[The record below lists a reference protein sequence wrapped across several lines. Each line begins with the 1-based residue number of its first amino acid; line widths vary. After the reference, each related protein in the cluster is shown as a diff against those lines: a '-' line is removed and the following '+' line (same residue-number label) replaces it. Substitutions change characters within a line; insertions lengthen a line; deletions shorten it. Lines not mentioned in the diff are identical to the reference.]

1 MRQIDELAE
10 IIDRHVPAEGMHP
23 SILPRLSLIRSC
35 RPTEAV
41 PSVYRPSLCIIA
53 QGRKQVELGGRSY
66 VYDPAKYLLVSVDLP
81 LVGSILEA
89 SLERPYLCLALDIDL
104 PALSDLIQ
112 QSAPEPAPQ
121 SMGQPMGQ
129 PMGPALGVSQ
139 VEPGLLD
146 AALRLARLLDTPADA
161 PALAPLA
168 EREILYRLLSGAQA
182 PMIRHIAAAES
193 RLAKVSRAIAWL
205 RRHYAQPVSVERLA
219 AEAGM
224 SPSSFH
230 SHFKAATT
238 LSPLQYRTRVRL
250 QEARRMMVVEAMD
263 AASAGFAVGYE
274 SPSQF
279 SRDYSRL
286 YGAPPLKDA
295 NRLRGSPDYSLVA

>member
-1 MRQIDELAE
+1 MPQIDDIAD
-10 IIDRHVPAEGMHP
+10 IIARHAVADGMHA
-23 SILPRLSLIRSC
+23 SAIPRLSLVRSC
-35 RPTEAV
+35 RPTDAV
-41 PSVYRPSLCIIA
+41 PTVYKPSLCIIA
-53 QGRKQVELGGRSY
+53 QGRKQVELGGRGY
-66 VYDPAKYLLVSVDLP
+66 VYDPAKYLAVSVDLP

-89 SLERPYLCLALDIDL
+89 SDARPYLSLVLDLDLA
-104 PALSDLIQ
+104 ALSDLMLQ
-112 QSAPEPAPQ
+112 HPFEPGPEP
-121 SMGQPMGQ
+121 S
-129 PMGPALGVSQ
+129 GPALGVSE

-146 AALRLARLLDTPADA
+146 AALRLARLLDTPNDA
-161 PALAPLA
+161 AALAPLA
-168 EREILYRLLSGAQA
+168 EREILYRLLAGAQA
-182 PMIRHIAAAES
+182 PMIRRIAATDS
-193 RLAKVSRAIAWL
+193 RLKQVSRAIAWL
-205 RRHYAQPVSVERLA
+205 RTNYAQPVSIGRLA
-219 AEAGM
+219 ADVGM

-238 LSPLQYRTRVRL
+238 MSPLQYRTRVRL

-295 NRLRGSPDYSLVA
+295 IRLRGSAEYAMMA

>member
-1 MRQIDELAE
+1 MLQIDELSG
-10 IIDRHVPAEGMHP
+10 IIARHVPGDGMHA
-23 SILPRLSLIRSC
+23 STLPRLSLVRSC
-35 RPTEAV
+35 RPTDAV
-41 PSVYRPSLCIIA
+41 PTVYKPSLCIIA
-53 QGRKQVELGGRSY
+53 QGRKQVELGGRNY
-66 VYDPAKYLLVSVDLP
+66 LYDPAKYLAVSVDLP

-89 SLERPYLCLALDIDL
+89 SPQRPYLCLVLDIDL
-104 PALSDLIQ
+104 GVLSDLMLQ
-112 QSAPEPAPQ
+112 HPPEPRPE
-121 SMGQPMGQ
+121 PV
-129 PMGPALGVSQ
+129 GPALGVSE

-146 AALRLARLLDTPADA
+146 AALRLARLLDTPQDA
-161 PALAPLA
+161 AALAPLA
-168 EREILYRLLSGAQA
+168 EREILYRLLQGGQA
-182 PMIRHIAAAES
+182 PMIRRIASAES
-193 RLAKVSRAIAWL
+193 RLKQVSRAIAWL
-205 RRHYAQPVSVERLA
+205 RQNYTQPVSVDRLA
-219 AEAGM
+219 ADVGM

-238 LSPLQYRTRVRL
+238 MSPLQFRTRVRL

-295 NRLRGSPDYSLVA
+295 MRLRASPDYALVA

>member
-1 MRQIDELAE
+1 MRQIEELAG
-10 IIDRHVPAEGMHP
+10 IIASHTAADGMYA
-23 SILPRLSLIRSC
+23 SALPRLSLVRSC
-35 RPTEAV
+35 TPTQAV
-41 PSVYRPSLCIIA
+41 PAVYRPSLCIIA
-53 QGRKQVELGGRSY
+53 QGRKRVELGGRSY
-66 VYDPAKYLLVSVDLP
+66 VYDSQTYLTVSVDLP

-89 SLERPYLCLALDIDL
+89 SPARPYLCLALDIDL
-104 PALSDLIQ
+104 PALTEQMLQTSRD
-112 QSAPEPAPQ
+112 SAPEPV
-121 SMGQPMGQ
+121 
-129 PMGPALGVSQ
+129 GPALGVSQ

-146 AALRLARLLDTPADA
+146 AALRLARLLDAPKDA

-205 RRHYAQPVSVERLA
+205 RRNYARPFSVERLA
-219 AEAGM
+219 ADAGM
-224 SPSSFH
+224 SPSSFY

-250 QEARRMMVVEAMD
+250 QEARRMMVVEGMD
-263 AASAGFAVGYE
+263 AASAGFTVGYD

-295 NRLRGSPDYSLVA
+295 IRLRRSPDYALVV

>member
-1 MRQIDELAE
+1 MRQIEELAE
-10 IIDRHVPAEGMHP
+10 IIASHTAADGMYA
-23 SILPRLSLIRSC
+23 SVLPRLSLVRSC
-35 RPTEAV
+35 TPTQAA
-41 PSVYRPSLCIIA
+41 PAVYRPSLCIIA

-66 VYDPAKYLLVSVDLP
+66 VYDSQTYLTVSVDLP

-89 SLERPYLCLALDIDL
+89 SPERPYLCLALDIDL
-104 PALSDLIQ
+104 PALTELMLQTSLD
-112 QSAPEPAPQ
+112 SAPEPR
-121 SMGQPMGQ
+121 
-129 PMGPALGVSQ
+129 GPALGVSQ

-146 AALRLARLLDTPADA
+146 AALRLARLLDAPKDA

-205 RRHYAQPVSVERLA
+205 RRNYARPFSVERLA
-219 AEAGM
+219 ADAGM
-224 SPSSFH
+224 SPSSFYN
-230 SHFKAATT
+230 HFKAATT

-250 QEARRMMVVEAMD
+250 QEARRMMVVEGMD
-263 AASAGFAVGYE
+263 AASAGFTVGYD

-286 YGAPPLKDA
+286 YGAPPLRDA
-295 NRLRGSPDYSLVA
+295 IRLRRSPDYALGA

>member
-1 MRQIDELAE
+1 MRQIEELAG
-10 IIDRHVPAEGMHP
+10 IIASHAPADGMHA
-23 SILPRLSLIRSC
+23 SVLPRLSLVQSC
-35 RPTEAV
+35 TPTQAV
-41 PSVYRPSLCIIA
+41 PAVYRPSLCIIA

-66 VYDPAKYLLVSVDLP
+66 VYDPEKYLTVSVDLP
-81 LVGSILEA
+81 LVGSVLEA
-89 SLERPYLCLALDIDL
+89 SSERPYLCLALDIDL
-104 PALSDLIQ
+104 PALTGLMLQTS
-112 QSAPEPAPQ
+112 PELAREPV
-121 SMGQPMGQ
+121 
-129 PMGPALGVSQ
+129 GPALGVSQ

-146 AALRLARLLDTPADA
+146 AALRLARLLDAPKDA

-205 RRHYAQPVSVERLA
+205 RRNYARPFSVERLA

-224 SPSSFH
+224 SLSSFY

-250 QEARRMMVVEAMD
+250 QEARRMMVVEGMD
-263 AASAGFAVGYE
+263 AASAGFTVGYE

-295 NRLRGSPDYSLVA
+295 IRLRRSPDYALVA

>member
-1 MRQIDELAE
+1 MRQIDEIAG
-10 IIDRHVPAEGMHP
+10 IIARHVPADGLHA

-41 PSVYRPSLCIIA
+41 PALYRPSLCIIA

-66 VYDPAKYLLVSVDLP
+66 VYDPAKYLAVSVDLP
-81 LVGSILEA
+81 LVGSILDA
-89 SLERPYLCLALDIDL
+89 SPERPYLCLALDIDL
-104 PALSDLIQ
+104 PALSDLMLQ
-112 QSAPEPAPQ
+112 NAPAPAAE
-121 SMGQPMGQ
+121 PV
-129 PMGPALGVSQ
+129 GPALGVSE

-146 AALRLARLLDTPADA
+146 AALRLARLLDAPADA

-182 PMIRHIAAAES
+182 PMIRHIANAES
-193 RLAKVSRAIAWL
+193 RLAKVSRAISWL
-205 RRHYAQPVSVERLA
+205 RRNYAHPVSVERLA
-219 AEAGM
+219 ADVGM

-250 QEARRMMVVEAMD
+250 QEARRMMVAEAMD

-295 NRLRGSPDYSLVA
+295 RRLRGSPDYGLVA

>member
-1 MRQIDELAE
+1 MRQIEELAE
-10 IIDRHVPAEGMHP
+10 ILARHVPTDGLHA
-23 SILPRLSLIRSC
+23 SVLPRLGLVRSC
-35 RPTEAV
+35 TPTLAV
-41 PSVYRPSLCIIA
+41 PAVYRPSLCIIA

-66 VYDPAKYLLVSVDLP
+66 VYDPEKYLAVSVDLP

-89 SLERPYLCLALDIDL
+89 SPERPYLCLVLDIDL
-104 PALSDLIQ
+104 PALTELMLQTSFEPP
-112 QSAPEPAPQ
+112 PEPVGA
-121 SMGQPMGQ
+121 
-129 PMGPALGVSQ
+129 ALGVSQ

-146 AALRLARLLDTPADA
+146 AALRLTRLLDAPKDA

-182 PMIRHIAAAES
+182 PMIYHIAAAES

-205 RRHYAQPVSVERLA
+205 RRNYARPFSGERLA

-224 SPSSFH
+224 SLSSFH

-238 LSPLQYRTRVRL
+238 LSPLQYRRRVRL
-250 QEARRMMVVEAMD
+250 QEARRMMVVEGMD
-263 AASAGFAVGYE
+263 AATAGFRVGYE

-286 YGAPPLKDA
+286 YGAPPLRDA
-295 NRLRGSPDYSLVA
+295 TRLRSSPDYALVA

>member
-1 MRQIDELAE
+1 MPQIDELAE
-10 IIDRHVPAEGMHP
+10 IIARHVPADGMHA
-23 SILPRLSLIRSC
+23 SALPRLSLIRSC

-41 PSVYRPSLCIIA
+41 PTVYRPSLCIIA
-53 QGRKQVELGGRSY
+53 QGRKQVELGGRGY
-66 VYDPAKYLLVSVDLP
+66 VYDPAKYLAVSVDLP

-89 SLERPYLCLALDIDL
+89 SPERPYLCLALDIDL
-104 PALSDLIQ
+104 SVLSDLMPRNG
-112 QSAPEPAPQ
+112 PEPASAPV
-121 SMGQPMGQ
+121 
-129 PMGPALGVSQ
+129 GPALGVSE

-146 AALRLARLLDTPADA
+146 AALRLARLLDAPGDA

-182 PMIRHIAAAES
+182 PMIRHIATAES
-193 RLAKVSRAIAWL
+193 RLAKVGRAIAWL
-205 RRHYAQPVSVERLA
+205 RRNYAGPVSVERLA
-219 AEAGM
+219 ADVGM

-238 LSPLQYRTRVRL
+238 LSPLQYRTRLRL
-250 QEARRMMVVEAMD
+250 QEARRRMVVEAMD

-279 SRDYSRL
+279 SRDYRRL
-286 YGAPPLKDA
+286 YGAPPLTDA
-295 NRLRGSPDYSLVA
+295 MRLRGSPDYGQG

>member
-1 MRQIDELAE
+1 MPQIAELSD
-10 IIDRHVPAEGMHP
+10 IIARHAVADGMHA
-23 SILPRLSLIRSC
+23 SALPRLSLVRSC
-35 RPTEAV
+35 RPTDAV
-41 PSVYRPSLCIIA
+41 PTVYKPSLCIIA

-66 VYDPAKYLLVSVDLP
+66 VYDPAKYLAVSVDLP

-89 SLERPYLCLALDIDL
+89 SPQRPYLCLVLDIDL
-104 PALSDLIQ
+104 AVLSDLMLQ
-112 QSAPEPAPQ
+112 HAPEPGPE
-121 SMGQPMGQ
+121 PT
-129 PMGPALGVSQ
+129 GPALGVSQ

-146 AALRLARLLDTPADA
+146 AAVRLARLLDTPRDA
-161 PALAPLA
+161 AALGPLA
-168 EREILYRLLSGAQA
+168 EREILYRLLFGGQA
-182 PMIRHIAAAES
+182 PMIWRIAAAES
-193 RLAKVSRAIAWL
+193 RLKQVSRAIAWL
-205 RRHYAQPVSVERLA
+205 RENYAKPVSVERLA
-219 AEAGM
+219 ADVGM

-238 LSPLQYRTRVRL
+238 MSPLQFRTRVRL

-263 AASAGFAVGYE
+263 AAGAGFAVGYE

-295 NRLRGSPDYSLVA
+295 LRLRASPDYALVA

>member
-1 MRQIDELAE
+1 MRQIEELAE
-10 IIDRHVPAEGMHP
+10 IIARHAPADGMHASVLPRVSLVRSCTPTQAVPA
-23 SILPRLSLIRSC
+23 
-35 RPTEAV
+35 
-41 PSVYRPSLCIIA
+41 VYRPSLCLIA

-66 VYDPAKYLLVSVDLP
+66 VYDPEKYLTVSVDLP
-81 LVGSILEA
+81 LVGSVLEA
-89 SLERPYLCLALDIDL
+89 SPERPYLCLALDIDL
-104 PALSDLIQ
+104 PTLTELMLQAS
-112 QSAPEPAPQ
+112 PEPAPA
-121 SMGQPMGQ
+121 PV
-129 PMGPALGVSQ
+129 GPALGVSQ

-146 AALRLARLLDTPADA
+146 AALRLARLLDAPTDA

-205 RRHYAQPVSVERLA
+205 RRNYARPFNVERLA
-219 AEAGM
+219 ADAGM
-224 SPSSFH
+224 SLSSFH

-250 QEARRMMVVEAMD
+250 QEARRMMVVEGLD
-263 AASAGFAVGYE
+263 AASAGYTVGYE

-279 SRDYSRL
+279 SRDYRRL

-295 NRLRGSPDYSLVA
+295 IRLRRSPGHALAA

>member
-1 MRQIDELAE
+1 MRPIEELAD
-10 IIDRHVPAEGMHP
+10 IVSRHLPSEGMHA
-23 SILPRLSLIRSC
+23 SVLPRLSLIRSS

-41 PSVYRPSLCIIA
+41 PAVYRPSLCIIA
-53 QGRKQVELGGRSY
+53 QGRKQVELGGRSF

-81 LVGSILEA
+81 LVGSILDA
-89 SLERPYLCLALDIDL
+89 SPKRPYLCLALDIDL
-104 PALSDLIQ
+104 AALSDVMQ
-112 QSAPEPAPQ
+112 QNAPELTP
-121 SMGQPMGQ
+121 Q

-146 AALRLARLLDTPADA
+146 AALRLARLLDNPSDA
-161 PALAPLA
+161 PTLAPLV

-193 RLAKVSRAIAWL
+193 RLAKVSRSIAWL
-205 RRHYAQPVSVERLA
+205 RRNYARPVSVERLA

-238 LSPLQYRTRVRL
+238 LSPLQFRTRVRL